1 MKKLLAIFTLI
12 AFFSVTVY
20 AAGPI
25 SFGGSGSGDLV
36 STNNL
41 SDVASAAVS
50 RTNLGVAIGTNVQAY
65 DADLTTY
72 AGITPSANVQA
83 LLGAASY
90 AAMKTL
96 MDLEIGT
103 DVQAYSSILGSIAA
117 AATSANKIYGINSSG
132 TIGLYGNIQ
141 QDDSAAQIVDA
152 GDSSKMILLDP
163 AGTGTTTIQSN
174 MTATGTFSIP
184 SDFTSA
190 DGAVGKTSSQTLTN
204 KILTA
209 PYIQG
214 YEFVASTTQTLNAT
228 QAYGGRVNNY
238 GQATAATISLP
249 TVAYGMDIVF
259 CMGTATSATYAISAT
274 PALLYYSGATSANA
288 YITSPA
294 VGDYFVVYS
303 FKTGSSTWGWIL
315 KNGQGTIATS

>member
-90 AAMKTL
+90 AAIKTL

-103 DVQAYSSILGSIAA
+103 DVQAYSASLTSIAA
-117 AATSANKIYGINSSG
+117 ATSTGSKIYGLSG
-132 TIGLYGNIQ
+132 GVIGLYGNVML
-141 QDDSAAQIVDA
+141 DDSAAHIYNAADA
-152 GDSSKMILLDP
+152 SKMIKFDP
-163 AGTGTTTIQSN
+163 SGGTGTMTFANQ
-174 MTATGTFSIP
+174 MTATGTVNVP
-184 SDFTSA
+184 SDFTST
-190 DGAVGKTSSQTLTN
+190 DGVVGKTSSQTLTN

-228 QAYGGRVNNY
+228 QAYGARVNNY

-259 CMGTATSATYAISAT
+259 CMGTATTATYAISAT